1 MLLILGICRVDD
13 IQKFGVLPMVV
24 LIPSAIFIDS
34 CFIYYDIGKVYKI
47 KHTLRINILVGL
59 KYKTNKEVFEIDSIF

>member
-1 MLLILGICRVDD
+1 
-13 IQKFGVLPMVV
+13 MVV

-34 CFIYYDIGKVYKI
+34 CFVYYDIGKVYKI